1 LTQIE
6 APALAAMLRH
16 RLAELARLG
25 PEEIEALIP
34 SKAPPPKSRPAPGR
48 ALRKAVP
55 LEAKLLSRILLRPE
69 LAAAVPD
76 DVLRGVSAELA
87 ALREVVGYFR
97 ADPTR
102 TLGQASA
109 YFEGSEFQAPLEESL
124 QDPLLQQA
132 DSPDLD
138 IEAEVHEI

>member
-1 LTQIE
+1 
-6 APALAAMLRH
+6 
-16 RLAELARLG
+16 
-25 PEEIEALIP
+25 
-34 SKAPPPKSRPAPGR
+34 
-48 ALRKAVP
+48 
-55 LEAKLLSRILLRPE
+55 
-69 LAAAVPD
+69 
-76 DVLRGVSAELA
+76 LA

-109 YFEGSEFQAPLEESL
+109 YFEGSEFQARLEEAL

-138 IEAEVHEI
+138 IEAEVHEIVERLKGEHLARRRSELARLLDAGTATPEQRAEYDELFGRLATAKSGNPSPEVRSKL